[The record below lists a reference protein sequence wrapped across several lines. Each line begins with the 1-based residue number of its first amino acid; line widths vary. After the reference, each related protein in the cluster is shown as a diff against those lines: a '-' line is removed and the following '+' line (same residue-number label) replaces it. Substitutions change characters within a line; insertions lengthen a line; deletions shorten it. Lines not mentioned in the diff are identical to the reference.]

1 MRKYAY
7 CIVKY
12 LRDFDYNRYEVV
24 KVDKHYDDY
33 VQIGL
38 NIMRFRKERGLTQEQ
53 LADVVGYTQNHIQR
67 VETAV
72 SKPTVGLLLDLSR
85 TLNIPIERLMEI
97 RK

>member
-1 MRKYAY
+1 M
-7 CIVKY
+7 
-12 LRDFDYNRYEVV
+12 
-24 KVDKHYDDY
+24 DKHYDDY

>member
-1 MRKYAY
+1 MRKYAQ
-7 CIVKY
+7 CVVKY

-53 LADVVGYTQNHIQR
+53 LADMVGYTQNHIQR